1 MNFRKERAEDV
12 IELEL
17 SQIIARE
24 LEFPNTLVT
33 ITAVRVNKKLDRAD
47 INFSII
53 PSEKSGEILEIL
65 NKEKVNLRNL
75 LKKKVKMK
83 FMPQLQFEI
92 DHGPEDA
99 AHIEKL
105 LLEED
110 KID

>member
-24 LEFPNTLVT
+24 LEFPGALVT
-33 ITAVRVNKKLDRAD
+33 ITAVRMNKKLDRAD

-53 PSEKSGEILEIL
+53 PSEKSEEILEIL
-65 NKEKVNLRNL
+65 NKEKGNLRNL

-83 FMPQLQFEI
+83 FMPQLEFEI
-92 DHGPEDA
+92 DHGNEDA
-99 AHIEKL
+99 AKIEKL
-105 LLEED
+105 LIED
-110 KID
+110 NNT